1 MGKERQRRSQMN
13 QGTNDTPP
21 PGDPAVVPDDG
32 AEQESDREDVKNAD
46 ERVDGPEVQ
55 VDEIEVVAENPFAN
69 ITVGSSLVNNGE
81 PLEINTPAEPPNDD
95 GQNEYAEN
103 DVDPLAEDSQ
113 VPNESVATNEI
124 DEGTVAPDTGE
135 GGATNTETTEEETE
149 PLEDR
154 PLSNPGDS
162 SRGEDK
168 QDEEETQVR
177 VDAPPPPIEQDDIS
191 GVVSH
196 SAGDGGAGESSLANV
211 ERLLEGILE
220 VLLSGIDAKVKF

>member
-113 VPNESVATNEI
+113 VPDESVATNQI

-154 PLSNPGDS
+154 PLSKPGY
-162 SRGEDK
+162 SRGK
-168 QDEEETQVR
+168 EEEEEEEEKPFGLIV
-177 VDAPPPPIEQDDIS
+177 PPSARIEEGDTPDMVAYS
-191 GVVSH
+191 
-196 SAGDGGAGESSLANV
+196 SAGDGGIQGSSQVETLLKEIIETLA
-211 ERLLEGILE
+211 
-220 VLLSGIDAKVKF
+220 SGIKIQF